1 MGAYTEVDGG
11 ENRMTIGEKLRQIRG
26 DKSMVEVAEAIGVTY
41 SSYIKYERNERKPRA
56 EVMHRIAKYYGKT
69 IDSIFFG

>member
-69 IDSIFFG
+69 IDSLFFG

>member
-1 MGAYTEVDGG
+1 MGAYTKEDGG
-11 ENRMTIGEKLRQIRG
+11 EKQMTIGERLRRLRG